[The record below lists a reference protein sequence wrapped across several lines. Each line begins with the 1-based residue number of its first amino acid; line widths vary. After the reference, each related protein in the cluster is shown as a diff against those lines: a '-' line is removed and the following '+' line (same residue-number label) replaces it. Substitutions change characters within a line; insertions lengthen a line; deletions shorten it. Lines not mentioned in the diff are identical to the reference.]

1 MQSTWELKAPFGS
14 LFKLLI
20 TLFLVV
26 SIPVVTLTVWVN
38 WALAP
43 ASVKKQEQTF
53 VIKKGES
60 VASIATRLKKE
71 NLLRNAL
78 MFRIYL
84 KMTGLDEKIQSGSF
98 KLSTDQPVK
107 NIALTLTRGRLDK
120 WLTFVEGLRKEEVA
134 EIAAKNFDINKDKF
148 LAKAPEGELFPD
160 TYLIPINASEE
171 QILAIFQNNFGK
183 KYNSDHQKIASEK
196 GLTKQD
202 VITIASI
209 VERETKS
216 KEERPIIAGILLKR
230 WKEGIPL
237 ATDATIQYALG
248 FSDQEETWWR
258 KNLTEDDLKIDSPY
272 NTRSRTGLPPG
283 PICSPGLASIDAV
296 LTPKE
301 SPYYFYLHDKKGQ
314 IHYAATFEEHQQN
327 IARFLSP

>member
-1 MQSTWELKAPFGS
+1 MQSTWEVKAPFGS
-14 LFKLLI
+14 VFKFLI

-26 SIPVVTLTVWVN
+26 SIFVAGLTVWVN

-43 ASVKKQEQTF
+43 VSTKKQEQTF

-60 VASIATRLKKE
+60 VASIASRLQKG

-120 WLTFVEGLRKEEVA
+120 WLTFVEGLRKEEVS
-134 EIAAKNFDINKDKF
+134 ETLAKNFNIDKGKF

-160 TYLIPINASEE
+160 TYLMPINASED
-171 QILAIFQNNFGK
+171 QILAIFRSNFEK
-183 KYNSDHQKIASEK
+183 KYNSDRQKIASEK

-237 ATDATIQYALG
+237 ATDATIQYVLG
-248 FSDQEETWWR
+248 FSDQEKTWWR
-258 KNLTEDDLKIDSPY
+258 KVLTEDDLKIDSSY
-272 NTRSRTGLPPG
+272 NTRSRTGPPPG

-314 IHYAATFEEHQQN
+314 VHYAVTFEEHQEN
-327 IARFLSP
+327 INKYLQ